1 MITIFK
7 NRLLLMI
14 GMVLSLGFIT
24 SCDKDDDDATDA
36 VQLLSFGPT
45 GARHGDT
52 LRFIGNNLNRVT
64 EIVFTGT
71 NANVL
76 QKDFKEQTTEVIK
89 VIVPTSAEQGFV
101 TLKAPGGDIVSKT
114 RLNLDAL
121 ISVTTITA
129 EARPGENI
137 TITGELLNWVRSVTF
152 ERDKV
157 VDAFVSQSEKQLVV
171 KIPDDAQTGP
181 LVLAYAGTKPGT
193 YQTEDTVKVTLPAIT
208 SLSPTPAVKH
218 QANLEINGTNL
229 DLVKEVIFSGVSTPV
244 TNFVSQTATKIVVKV
259 PASTTKGKITL
270 KVASGLTV
278 QSSMELGV
286 VLPAITT
293 MAPNPIDPEGDLTIT
308 GTNLDLVSGVAFAG
322 VSNAVTTFVSQSPT
336 QIVVKLPAGV
346 IKGKVTLNVL
356 NSTLKVASA
365 DELVI
370 TGSTL
375 APFKSVVYDDAV
387 GAAWDQWGGWGTDL
401 QDAANT
407 ERPYAGANALKVVY
421 KANSWGAV
429 QFHPK
434 ANFDLPNGHTGI
446 RLSIYGGAGVV
457 AGNKMVV
464 YIKDRDGVESTGKE
478 LALVPGAYTT
488 YEILLSDLGDPANI
502 NELVIKNNNSTS
514 ITVYIDEVGLY

>member
-1 MITIFK
+1 
-7 NRLLLMI
+7 MI
-14 GMVLSLGFIT
+14 GLILSVGLIT
-24 SCDKDDDDATDA
+24 SCDKDDDDASDA

-45 GARHGDT
+45 GAKHGDT
-52 LRFIGNNLNRVT
+52 LRFIGNSLNRVT

-76 QKDFKEQTTEVIK
+76 QKDFKEQTSEVIK
-89 VIVPTSAEQGFV
+89 VVVPSSAEQGFV

-114 RLNLDAL
+114 KLNLDAL
-121 ISVTTITA
+121 VSVASITA

-137 TITGELLNWVRSVTF
+137 TITGDLLNWVRSVTF
-152 ERDKV
+152 ERSKV
-157 VDAFVSQSEKQLVV
+157 VETFVSQTEKQLVV

-193 YQTEDTVKVTLPAIT
+193 LQTEDTVKVTLPAAAT
-208 SLSPTPAVKH
+208 LAPNPVKH
-218 QANLEINGTNL
+218 QANLTITGTNL
-229 DLVKEVIFSGVSTPV
+229 DLVREVIFSGVSTPV
-244 TNFVSQTATKIVVKV
+244 TTFVSQSATQLVVKV
-259 PASTTKGKITL
+259 PASTTKGKITF
-270 KVASGLTV
+270 KVASGVTVQSAAELTV
-278 QSSMELGV
+278 Q
-286 VLPAITT
+286 LPALTT
-293 MAPNPIDPEGDLTIT
+293 LAPNPIDPEGNLTIT
-308 GTNLDLVSGVAFAG
+308 GTNLDLVSSVSFAG
-322 VSNAVTTFVSQSPT
+322 VTNPVTTFVSQSPT
-336 QIVVKLPAGV
+336 QVVVKLPAGV

-356 NSTLKVASA
+356 NSTLKVAST

-375 APFKSVVYDDAV
+375 APFKSVVFDDVV
-387 GAAWDQWGGWGTDL
+387 GAAWDKWGGWGTDL
-401 QDAANT
+401 QDVANT

-421 KANSWGAV
+421 KAGSWGAV

-434 ANFDLPNGHTGI
+434 ADFNLPNGHTGI

-464 YIKDRDGVESTGKE
+464 YIKNRAGVESTGKE
-478 LALVPGAYTT
+478 LTLVPGAYTT